1 MRLKKED
8 SSPEGATPERSPPRL
23 ADASPHQEHTAQ
35 QGEHAFAPD
44 PAATPPQEPTAP
56 MPPAQEPAAPAPTRT
71 SEQSP
76 APVPQEPAAPAPT
89 KSPAP
94 PPAAPEPRVPV
105 HPPRRIRFGRGI
117 RLLLVLLLIM
127 AGAGS
132 YGGYWWNWIRGT
144 ISTDDAYVD
153 ARIVSVASR
162 LPERVESVLASEG
175 DPVTAGQVLAHF
187 ASDRLRIRVRQMM
200 AEVDSAVARLN
211 ERRNSPRPEEIDVA
225 QAEVRVQEVQLA
237 LQEKEVRR
245 AEQLARVKAI
255 SAQELE
261 RRRAALDGAVSQLEV
276 SRRRRSLLLAG
287 RPQEEIQKAEADLE
301 LARARLQGARTDLGD
316 TVLRSPI
323 AGVVARQMVDRGEVV
338 QEGQALFQ
346 IVESGKT
353 WVVANLEEDQ
363 IAGVREG
370 QPVRIW
376 IDAYPGQEFQGRV
389 GPLYAATLSRFSL
402 LPTSSASGSFI
413 KVTQRVPVRIDWAED
428 DMPPVY
434 PGLNV
439 VVRIRVAQP

>member
-1 MRLKKED
+1 M
-8 SSPEGATPERSPPRL
+8 T
-23 ADASPHQEHTAQ
+23 
-35 QGEHAFAPD
+35 
-44 PAATPPQEPTAP
+44 
-56 MPPAQEPAAPAPTRT
+56 
-71 SEQSP
+71 
-76 APVPQEPAAPAPT
+76 
-89 KSPAP
+89 
-94 PPAAPEPRVPV
+94 V
-105 HPPRRIRFGRGI
+105 HPPRRMRFGRGI

-132 YGGYWWNWIRGT
+132 YGGYWWHWIRGT

-175 DPVTAGQVLAHF
+175 DSVTAGKVLAHF
-187 ASDRLRIRVRQMM
+187 AADRLRIRVRQMM

-245 AEQLARVKAI
+245 AERLARFKAI

-261 RRRAALDGAVSQLEV
+261 RRRAALDSASSQLEV

-287 RPQEEIQKAEADLE
+287 RPQEEIQKAKADLA
-301 LARARLQGARTDLGD
+301 LARARLQAARTDLAD

-323 AGVVARQMVDRGEVV
+323 AGVVAKQMVDRGEVV
-338 QEGQALFQ
+338 QEGQAMFQ

-363 IAGVREG
+363 IADVRKG

-402 LPTSSASGSFI
+402 LPSSSASGSFI

-428 DMPPVY
+428 EMPPVY